1 MPTRPALHRE
11 LLLGLAVFAVYT
23 VVASAPDDGTTS
35 LAAAH
40 GRSVLQLERMLHINV
55 ELVLNRWLNGHPAA
69 RIAADYEY
77 ATTYIVSAFTMLG
90 WLYVRRPDR
99 YRTARNSFAL
109 LNLVGALCFAV
120 YPVMPPR
127 FMPEFGFVDTVRDGH
142 TWGSWGSPLVDHA
155 DTLAAMPSLH
165 VAWALWVSVELA
177 RVSGGRRIQL
187 LSLVHVLATAFVIMA
202 TANHFVLD
210 AVGAVVLTFT
220 VTSVVERSG
229 ASARSRVQAADAFF
243 LAVESRATPQNVG
256 GVALLDTSVRT
267 VTRQDLVDMVALRLD
282 ELPRFRQ
289 RLSRRS
295 RWRRPSWED
304 HPVLDWDWHVPV
316 RRLPDPGGMGRLWDV
331 VAGIQAEPLPLDR
344 PLWRLFLV
352 ENVAPGTTAVVLI
365 THHVVADGVG
375 VVAQAL
381 RLMEPVEAAPPVAT
395 APEVPATGTPEA
407 PVAPPSADPGALRTA
422 AGIVAGIA
430 RLATDGRQDVRL
442 PSGHTAERRFAG
454 CDVPFEPVIR
464 LARSYGVRISDVI
477 LCAFAGGLYRVCRRP
492 SGAAG
497 PALCRVAVPLTMRA
511 PGTSAEGNVTAAVM
525 VDLPVDARPEPER
538 LADIAARRD
547 RLHTGSRAL
556 AARFVMRRVGQLM
569 PPPLHAVF
577 ARAVYGRRTFQAIVS
592 NLPGPKTTLTMA
604 GAVLTGAFPI
614 LPLAPGAPLAV
625 GALSWEGR
633 LHVGIS
639 ADPVLLEEPHALA
652 AAMREVLAELTA
664 GRDDR

>member
-1 MPTRPALHRE
+1 
-11 LLLGLAVFAVYT
+11 
-23 VVASAPDDGTTS
+23 
-35 LAAAH
+35 
-40 GRSVLQLERMLHINV
+40 
-55 ELVLNRWLNGHPAA
+55 
-69 RIAADYEY
+69 
-77 ATTYIVSAFTMLG
+77 
-90 WLYVRRPDR
+90 
-99 YRTARNSFAL
+99 
-109 LNLVGALCFAV
+109 
-120 YPVMPPR
+120 
-127 FMPEFGFVDTVRDGH
+127 
-142 TWGSWGSPLVDHA
+142 
-155 DTLAAMPSLH
+155 
-165 VAWALWVSVELA
+165 
-177 RVSGGRRIQL
+177 
-187 LSLVHVLATAFVIMA
+187 
-202 TANHFVLD
+202 
-210 AVGAVVLTFT
+210 VLTFT
-220 VTSVVERSG
+220 VTTVVERSD

-243 LAVESRATPQNVG
+243 LAVESPATPQNVG
-256 GVALLDTSVRT
+256 GVALLDTSVRA
-267 VTRQDLVDMVALRLD
+267 VTRQDLVDMVASHLD

-289 RLSRRS
+289 RLSRHT

-304 HPVLDWDWHVPV
+304 HPMLDWDWHVPV
-316 RRLPDPGGMGRLWDV
+316 RRLPDPGGMDRLWDV

-344 PLWRLFLV
+344 PLWRLFLI

-381 RLMEPVEAAPPVAT
+381 RLMEPVEA
-395 APEVPATGTPEA
+395 VPAAAPEA
-407 PVAPPSADPGALRTA
+407 PVAPPTAGPGALRTA

-477 LCAFAGGLYRVCRRP
+477 LCAFAGGLYRVWRRP

-525 VDLPVDARPEPER
+525 ADLPVDARSEPDR
-538 LADIAARRD
+538 LADIAARRR

-556 AARFVMRRVGQLM
+556 AARFVMRRLGRLM
-569 PPPLHAVF
+569 PPPLHTMF

-639 ADPVLLEEPHALA
+639 ADPVLLEEPAALA